1 MNESIHEEKN
11 GTSHIVQNLTVD
23 IVHHNSCYK
32 KKNVW
37 HSKFRILL
45 FGSQPIMLCYWINY
59 SHSVQYNIGLF

>member
-45 FGSQPIMLCYWINY
+45 FGSQPIMLCY
-59 SHSVQYNIGLF
+59 